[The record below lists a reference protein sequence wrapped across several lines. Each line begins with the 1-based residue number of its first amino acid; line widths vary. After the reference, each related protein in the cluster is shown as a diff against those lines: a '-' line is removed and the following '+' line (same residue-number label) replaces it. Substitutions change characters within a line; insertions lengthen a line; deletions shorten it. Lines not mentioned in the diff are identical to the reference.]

1 MAITGPNEGRLP
13 CERFP
18 LGTQMAPLQAE
29 APPRANAGRQ
39 QAPAALAWPHMT
51 YSAREWWAFMVLM
64 LVSAHI
70 RGTYDSTCDT
80 FGGRGRDARHP

>member
-39 QAPAALAWPHMT
+39 RAPAALRGTSVWNKVIHRLRTGYTYVTHRLYTALRWPHMT
-51 YSAREWWAFMVLM
+51 VPQVF
-64 LVSAHI
+64 HT
-70 RGTYDSTCDT
+70 G
-80 FGGRGRDARHP
+80 